1 MGDSEVFCFYC
12 KEYVVLWIFCRYKVF
27 YCKGECIWDLDV
39 FLIFLFDE
47 ELLILVNYE
56 DDCEEIL
63 YDEVF
68 KFMDFEIEGEGDEE
82 YMEVDFEWV
91 KEMIEFWEDVI
102 EDIIVDF
109 EEDVELVVFFL
120 IDVEDMDR
128 IYLN

>member
-1 MGDSEVFCFYC
+1 M
-12 KEYVVLWIFCRYKVF
+12 F

-82 YMEVDFEWV
+82 YMEVDFE
-91 KEMIEFWEDVI
+91 
-102 EDIIVDF
+102 
-109 EEDVELVVFFL
+109 
-120 IDVEDMDR
+120 
-128 IYLN
+128 